1 MTCLLRCCLVWATAA
16 FSLLITAASAGAA
29 AEARP
34 AASDDAWVASMK
46 AVHQK
51 FKGQPGTF
59 AQFGDSI
66 TVSRAFWFG
75 LQYAPKNTSPEMAR
89 ALDLVKGHMREECW
103 DWKGPEFGSQGRM
116 TIRWADQNVDK
127 WLEDLNPEVA
137 LMMFG
142 TNDLG
147 SLDLAEYETKTRQVV
162 QKCLDNGTI
171 VILSTIPPKHGQA
184 EKAAAFA
191 DAVRR
196 IAREMR
202 LPLTD
207 YHAEILKRRPDDWD
221 GASDA
226 FRQYEGYDVPTLIAR
241 DGVHPSNPQKYANDY
256 SDEALHKNGFS
267 LRNYLALL
275 KYAEVIEKVLGK

>member
-1 MTCLLRCCLVWATAA
+1 
-16 FSLLITAASAGAA
+16 
-29 AEARP
+29 
-34 AASDDAWVASMK
+34 
-46 AVHQK
+46 
-51 FKGQPGTF
+51 
-59 AQFGDSI
+59 
-66 TVSRAFWFG
+66 
-75 LQYAPKNTSPEMAR
+75 
-89 ALDLVKGHMREECW
+89 MREECW
-103 DWKGPEFGSQGRM
+103 DWKGPEFGNQGRM

-147 SLDLAEYETKTRQVV
+147 SLELAEYETKTRQVV

-171 VILSTIPPKHGQA
+171 LILSTLPPKHGQA

-196 IAREMR
+196 IAREMQ

-207 YHAEILKRRPDDWD
+207 YHAEILRRRPDDWD
-221 GASDA
+221 GASEA

-275 KYAEVIEKVLGK
+275 KYAEVIEQVLLAASGAFSSPSTTFSR